1 MHAGAV
7 SGITGRILAFC
18 RGASACLLASGLLS
32 GCGAGDSSPTSIDA
46 PENGSLV
53 VTIAGLPSGL
63 AAAVTVNG
71 PNGYT
76 TSIQASATV
85 TRLVPGTYTVSGSEV
100 SGGQSTYTASP
111 VSQSAVV
118 PGGGTGTA
126 EVQYGKVPSPPSSG
140 LNLTIAGVY
149 LTQAVQRFD
158 GSVPLL
164 AGRDAYLRVF
174 ATANLA
180 NAAEPRVRVRLYQGT
195 ALVQSGMVAGPL
207 TGVPPVPNE
216 GVLTSSWNVLVPGAL
231 IQPGLR
237 LLVEVDPDG
246 LVAETSEA
254 DNQYPASG
262 VPDPVDVRV
271 LPTFNVLFV
280 PVLQQVSGQQGN
292 VTDANKEQFLAEVK
306 QVLPVGAYDAAVR
319 AAYTTNAQAVQSGNA
334 NGAWGTI
341 LSEVQALRVA
351 EGSSR
356 YYYGVVKTGYASG
369 IAGMGY
375 VGGTARTA
383 VGWDRLPSAAGI
395 MAHEVGHNMGRMHA
409 PCGSAGTT
417 DPAFPHPGGTIG
429 VWGLNVATLA
439 LKPPTTADLMGYC
452 SPDWVS
458 DYSWS
463 GMVGY
468 RENGANN
475 APPAGSGTEGLLIW
489 GRLTPDG
496 IVLEPAFRVPVRAE
510 HLSGA
515 GPHRVE
521 LLDDGG
527 QVLSAARFAGHPVG
541 DLPGAPEEHFA
552 FVVPVASVVESRIT
566 GVRVIANARTAMRRT
581 VSGSTDPDVVVTRRS
596 ESGIEVRWDGTRYPM
611 ALIRDARTGEVLS
624 FARGGSALIAA
635 RSQTLDL
642 QLSDGVRGMTRRRQV
657 PRF

>member
-1 MHAGAV
+1 V

-18 RGASACLLASGLLS
+18 RGASACLLVGGLLS
-32 GCGAGDSSPTSIDA
+32 GCGAGDSSPTSVDA
-46 PENGSLV
+46 PENGSLA

-76 TSIQASATV
+76 TSVQASTTLTQLA
-85 TRLVPGTYTVSGSEV
+85 PGTYTVSGSEV
-100 SGGQSTYTASP
+100 SGGQSRYMASP
-111 VSQSAVV
+111 VTQSAVV

-140 LNLTIAGVY
+140 LNLTIAGAY

-158 GSVPLL
+158 GSVPVL

-180 NAAEPRVRVRLYQGT
+180 NTAEPRVRVRLYQGT
-195 ALVQSGMVAGPL
+195 ALVQSVMVAGPL
-207 TGVPPVPNE
+207 TGVPQVPNE

-306 QVLPVGAYDAAVR
+306 QVLPVGAYDAGVR
-319 AAYTTNAQAVQSGNA
+319 APYTTNAQAVQSGNA

-341 LSEVQALRVA
+341 LSEVRALKVA
-351 EGSSR
+351 DGSSR
-356 YYYGVVKTGYASG
+356 YYYGVVQTGYASG

-383 VGWDRLPSAAGI
+383 VGWDRLPSGAGI

-417 DPAFPHPGGTIG
+417 DQAFPHPGGTIG
-429 VWGLNVATLA
+429 VWGLNVATLT

-468 RENGANN
+468 REGGPNTTAPAVGA
-475 APPAGSGTEGLLIW
+475 TEGLLIW

-496 IVLEPAFRVPVRAE
+496 IVLEPAFRIAVRPE
-510 HLSGA
+510 HLPEP

-527 QVLSAARFAGHPVG
+527 QVLSAARFAGQPVG

-552 FVVPVASVVESRIT
+552 FVFPVASAVESRIT
-566 GVRVIANARTAMRRT
+566 GVRVIAHARTATQRT
-581 VSGSTDPDVVVTRRS
+581 VSGSTEPDVVVTRRS
-596 ESGIEVRWDGTRYPM
+596 ESGIEVRWDGARYPM

-624 FARGGSALIAA
+624 FARGGSTLITA

-642 QLSDGVRGMTRRRQV
+642 QLSDGVRGMTHRRQV
-657 PRF
+657 PRL